1 MFRDMASPISWP
13 DPIEEILAG
22 DQTIVLAT
30 VTPASG
36 VVLLPVTNFVLGD
49 RETARLSAV
58 NTSVGVGKKLQRVRA
73 NPRVALA
80 YHTREHGL
88 SDRPEYVLV
97 QGSATITDPDPR
109 YLDSLFERAERQ
121 LADLAT
127 ARAPAAEIYA
137 NSLRHYADTLQAEI
151 PRGRLWDWWLRD
163 WHRRVGIDIAIERVL
178 AWPDLTCRGGPEVYG
193 APAKKSEPAPQ
204 REPAKGTAPR
214 LDHHRA
220 ARRARRLPHALL
232 GWVGPDGHPA
242 IVPAQV
248 AGTDAG
254 GILLAV
260 PEGLVPR
267 GGRRAGFTTH
277 WFGRN
282 DVGLRQRVYTGW
294 LEADADADQ
303 IVYAPHTEA
312 SFTIP
317 RSRLA
322 FWIAAGGGTRL
333 QITQPARA
341 PATAAKVLRR
351 RLSRQAHATGQGTG
365 PQAGPREP
373 V

>member
-1 MFRDMASPISWP
+1 MVLFRDMASPISWP

-22 DQTIVLAT
+22 DQTIMLAT

-36 VVLLPVTNFVLGD
+36 VVLLPVTSFVLRD
-49 RETARLSAV
+49 RETATLSVV
-58 NTSVGVGKKLQRVRA
+58 NTSVGVGKKLKRIRA

-88 SDRPEYVLV
+88 SKRPEYVLV
-97 QGSATITDPDPR
+97 QGSATITEPDPR
-109 YLDSLFERAERQ
+109 YLDSLFERAEGQ

-127 ARAPAAEIYA
+127 ARTSVDDVYA
-137 NSLRHYADTLQAEI
+137 DSLRHYVDRLRAEI
-151 PRGRLWDWWLRD
+151 PSGRFWDWWLRD
-163 WHRRVGIDIAIERVL
+163 WHHRVGIDIAIERVL
-178 AWPDLTCRGGPEVYG
+178 AWPDLECRGGAEMFG
-193 APAKKSEPAPQ
+193 AQPRPSEPAPQ

-214 LDHHRA
+214 LDHRRA

-232 GWVGPDGHPA
+232 GWVGADGHPVV
-242 IVPAQV
+242 VPAEV
-248 AGTDAG
+248 AGADPR
-254 GILLAV
+254 GILLTVA
-260 PEGLVPR
+260 EGLVPP
-267 GGRRAGFTTH
+267 GGRRAGFTAH

-294 LEADADADQ
+294 LEADAGAGQ
-303 IVYAPHTEA
+303 VVYAPQSEA

-333 QITQPARA
+333 QVTQPARA
-341 PATAAKVLRR
+341 PAAAAAALRR
-351 RLSRQAHATGQGTG
+351 RLSREAHATGS
-365 PQAGPREP
+365 QAGPAEP
-373 V
+373 A